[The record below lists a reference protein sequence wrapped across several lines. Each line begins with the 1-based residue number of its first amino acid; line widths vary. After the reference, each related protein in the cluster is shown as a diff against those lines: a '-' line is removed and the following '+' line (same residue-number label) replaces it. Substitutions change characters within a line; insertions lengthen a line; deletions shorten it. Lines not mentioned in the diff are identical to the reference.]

1 MATLHY
7 TSGGSGTDIAKAGF
21 NLASVQYVD
30 QVNELPGGMKG
41 LVYLD
46 EANGVTQSFIDKV
59 TPFLGNPNV
68 FGFFLVDEPD
78 PTGQWGTY
86 ASAAN
91 LKAESDWIHEHFPGA
106 KTYITMM
113 SLGTSANPDFRGTY
127 NPANTGID
135 YYGIDVYPVRTDGP
149 VDYNM
154 IDKFVAA
161 AQASGIPTS
170 KIVPGYQTF
179 GGGEYN
185 TDMGGKYVVPTAAQM
200 EIMMDH
206 WAKLVPSPAFDYAY
220 AWGSQRGD
228 TALESSPELQA
239 VFREHNLA
247 TTGTTPPPVD
257 TSDTLYGTSGDDV
270 FHGAGGHTMI
280 GYGGND
286 TYYVDDVRDKEVE
299 AAGGGTDKAFASVS
313 HALAAGSEIE
323 LLATNTPSGTTAIN
337 LTGNAI
343 AQTIQGNAGT
353 NVINGGGGAD
363 KMAGY
368 GGNDTY
374 YVDNAGDKVIEAVGG
389 GTDKVLASVTYVLST
404 GAEIELLATNN
415 PSGTTAINLNGNEFA
430 QTIQGNAGANV
441 IYGGLGADTMI
452 GYGGNDSYYV
462 DNAGDQ
468 VIEAAGGGADKL
480 LVSASYVLSASSEIE
495 TLATNNGSG
504 TTAINL
510 TGNEFTQTIVGN
522 AGINILTGGGGANV
536 IYGGSGADSMAGHGG
551 NDSYYVDNASDKVV
565 EALGG
570 GADKVLTAVS
580 HTLSAGSEI
589 EILATTRLSGTTAI
603 NLTGNEF
610 AQTIQ
615 GNAGVNVINGGSGA
629 DTMVG
634 YLGNDTYYVDNAGD
648 KVVEVAGG
656 GTDRVLTSVSHALS
670 AGSQI
675 ELLTTTN
682 PSGTAAINLTGN
694 AFAQTIQGNAGANII
709 NGGGGAD
716 ILTGNGGNDAFV
728 FNSALGAGNID
739 RITDFDKLQDKIQL
753 DDAVF
758 AGLKLGGLSSD
769 AFFAGTAAHDSSD
782 HIIYNSSTGALSFDS
797 DGIGGA
803 SQIQFATLSPGLSFT
818 AGSFLVI

>member
-1 MATLHY
+1 M
-7 TSGGSGTDIAKAGF
+7 
-21 NLASVQYVD
+21 
-30 QVNELPGGMKG
+30 
-41 LVYLD
+41 VYLD

-127 NPANTGID
+127 NPPNTGID

-170 KIVPGYQTF
+170 QIVPGYQAF

-200 EIMMDH
+200 EIMMEH

-228 TALESSPELQA
+228 TALESSSELQA
-239 VFREHNLA
+239 VFRQHNLS

-286 TYYVDDVRDKEVE
+286 TYYVDDIRDKEIE
-299 AAGGGTDKAFASVS
+299 AAGGGTDKALASVS
-313 HALAAGSEIE
+313 HVLSAGSEIE
-323 LLATNTPSGTTAIN
+323 LLATSNPYGTTAIN
-337 LTGNAI
+337 LTGNEF
-343 AQTIQGNAGT
+343 AQSIQGNAGANVINGLDGADT
-353 NVINGGGGAD
+353 MVGNGGNDSYYVDNAGDKVIEALGGGGDKVLASVSHALSAGSQIEVLATTDSTRTTAINLTGNEFAQIIAGNAGANVINGGAGAD
-363 KMAGY
+363 MMVGY

-374 YVDNAGDKVIEAVGG
+374 YVDNAGDRMYEAVGG
-389 GTDKVLASVTYVLST
+389 GTDKVLASV
-404 GAEIELLATNN
+404 
-415 PSGTTAINLNGNEFA
+415 
-430 QTIQGNAGANV
+430 
-441 IYGGLGADTMI
+441 
-452 GYGGNDSYYV
+452 
-462 DNAGDQ
+462 
-468 VIEAAGGGADKL
+468 
-480 LVSASYVLSASSEIE
+480 
-495 TLATNNGSG
+495 
-504 TTAINL
+504 
-510 TGNEFTQTIVGN
+510 
-522 AGINILTGGGGANV
+522 
-536 IYGGSGADSMAGHGG
+536 
-551 NDSYYVDNASDKVV
+551 
-565 EALGG
+565 
-570 GADKVLTAVS
+570 S
-580 HTLSAGSEI
+580 HALSAGSQI
-589 EILATTRLSGTTAI
+589 EALATTDSTRTTAI

-610 AQTIQ
+610 AQIIA
-615 GNAGVNVINGGSGA
+615 GNAGANVINGGAGA
-629 DTMVG
+629 DMMVG
-634 YLGNDTYYVDNAGD
+634 YGGNDTYYVDNAGD
-648 KVVEVAGG
+648 RMYEAVGG
-656 GTDRVLTSVSHALS
+656 GTDKVLASVSHALS
-670 AGSQI
+670 SGSQI
-675 ELLTTTN
+675 EVLATSN
-682 PSGTAAINLTGN
+682 PSGTTAINLAGN
-694 AFAQTIQGNAGANII
+694 GFAQTVQGNAGANII
-709 NGGGGAD
+709 NGGSGAD

-739 RITDFDKLQDKIQL
+739 RITDFNKLQDKIQL

-769 AFFAGTAAHDSSD
+769 AFFAGTSAHDGSD

-803 SQIQFATLSPGLSFT
+803 AQIQFATLSPGLSLA

>member
-21 NLASVQYVD
+21 NLASVQYVE
-30 QVNELPGGMKG
+30 QVNELPEGMKG

-170 KIVPGYQTF
+170 QIIPGYQAF

-200 EIMMDH
+200 ETMMEH
-206 WAKLVPSPAFDYAY
+206 WARLVPSPAFDYAY

-228 TALESSPELQA
+228 TALESSSELQA
-239 VFREHNLA
+239 VFREHNLN
-247 TTGTTPPPVD
+247 TGGTAPPPVD

-286 TYYVDDVRDKEVE
+286 TYYVDDIRDKEIE
-299 AAGGGTDKAFASVS
+299 AAGGGTDKALASVS
-313 HALAAGSEIE
+313 HALASGSEIE
-323 LLATNTPSGTTAIN
+323 LLATSNPSGTTVIN
-337 LTGNAI
+337 LTGNEF
-343 AQTIQGNAGT
+343 AQTIVGNAGA
-353 NVINGGGGAD
+353 NVINGLGGAD
-363 KMAGY
+363 RMAGY

-374 YVDNAGDKVIEAVGG
+374 YVDNAGDKVYEALGG
-389 GTDKVLASVTYVLST
+389 GADSVLASLSHALKA
-404 GAEIELLATNN
+404 GSQVELLATTN
-415 PSGTTAINLNGNEFA
+415 PSGTGAINLNGNEFA

-441 IYGGLGADTMI
+441 INGRGGADTMV
-452 GYGGNDSYYV
+452 GYGGNDAYYV
-462 DNAGDQ
+462 DNTGDK
-468 VIEAAGGGADKL
+468 VIEAVGGGTDKVL
-480 LVSASYVLSASSEIE
+480 ASVSYALAAGSHIE
-495 TLATNNGSG
+495 SLATTDPSG

-510 TGNEFTQTIVGN
+510 IGNG
-522 AGINILTGGGGANV
+522 
-536 IYGGSGADSMAGHGG
+536 
-551 NDSYYVDNASDKVV
+551 
-565 EALGG
+565 
-570 GADKVLTAVS
+570 
-580 HTLSAGSEI
+580 
-589 EILATTRLSGTTAI
+589 
-603 NLTGNEF
+603 F
-610 AQTIQ
+610 AQ
-615 GNAGVNVINGGSGA
+615 GV
-629 DTMVG
+629 
-634 YLGNDTYYVDNAGD
+634 
-648 KVVEVAGG
+648 
-656 GTDRVLTSVSHALS
+656 
-670 AGSQI
+670 
-675 ELLTTTN
+675 
-682 PSGTAAINLTGN
+682 
-694 AFAQTIQGNAGANII
+694 QGNAGANII

-739 RITDFDKLQDKIQL
+739 KVTDFNKLQDKIQL

-803 SQIQFATLSPGLSFT
+803 AQIQFATLSPGLSVT

>member
-30 QVNELPGGMKG
+30 QVNELPEGMKG

-170 KIVPGYQTF
+170 QIVPGYQAF

-200 EIMMDH
+200 EIMMEH

-228 TALESSPELQA
+228 TALESSSELQA

-270 FHGAGGHTMI
+270 FHGVGGHTMI

-286 TYYVDDVRDKEVE
+286 TYFVDDIRDKEIE
-299 AAGGGTDKAFASVS
+299 AAGGGTDKVLASVS

-323 LLATNTPSGTTAIN
+323 LLATSNPSGTTAIN
-337 LTGNAI
+337 LTGN
-343 AQTIQGNAGT
+343 G
-353 NVINGGGGAD
+353 
-363 KMAGY
+363 
-368 GGNDTY
+368 
-374 YVDNAGDKVIEAVGG
+374 
-389 GTDKVLASVTYVLST
+389 
-404 GAEIELLATNN
+404 
-415 PSGTTAINLNGNEFA
+415 FA

-441 IYGGLGADTMI
+441 INGGGGADTMT
-452 GYGGNDSYYV
+452 GYGGNDTYYV
-462 DNAGDQ
+462 DNPGDK
-468 VIEAAGGGADKL
+468 VIEAMGGGSDRVITS
-480 LVSASYVLSASSEIE
+480 VSHALSTGSEIE
-495 TLATNNGSG
+495 TLASNNPSG

-510 TGNEFTQTIVGN
+510 SGNEFTHTIVGN
-522 AGINILTGGGGANV
+522 AGVNILTGGGGANV
-536 IYGGSGADSMAGHGG
+536 IYGGGGADTMTGYGG
-551 NDSYYVDNASDKVV
+551 NDTYYVDSSGDKVI
-565 EALGG
+565 EAVGG
-570 GADKVLTAVS
+570 GADKIFTAVS

-589 EILATTRLSGTTAI
+589 EVLATTRLSGTTAI

-615 GNAGVNVINGGSGA
+615 GNAGVNVINGGGGA
-629 DTMVG
+629 DTMAG
-634 YLGNDTYYVDNAGD
+634 YLGNDTYNVDNAGD

-656 GTDRVLTSVSHALS
+656 GIDRVLASVSHALP
-670 AGSQI
+670 AGSQV
-675 ELLTTTN
+675 EFLATAN
-682 PSGTAAINLTGN
+682 PSGTTAINLTGN
-694 AFAQTIQGNAGANII
+694 EFAQTIQGNAGANVI
-709 NGGGGAD
+709 NGGRGAD

-739 RITDFDKLQDKIQL
+739 KVTDFNKLQDKIQL

-803 SQIQFATLSPGLSFT
+803 AQIQFATLSPGLSLA

>member
-30 QVNELPGGMKG
+30 QVNELPEGMKG

-170 KIVPGYQTF
+170 QIVPGYQAF

-200 EIMMDH
+200 ETMMEH

-228 TALESSPELQA
+228 TALESSSELQA

-286 TYYVDDVRDKEVE
+286 TYYVDDIRDKEIE
-299 AAGGGTDKAFASVS
+299 AAGGGTDKALASVS

-323 LLATNTPSGTTAIN
+323 LLATNNASGTAAIN
-337 LTGNAI
+337 LT
-343 AQTIQGNAGT
+343 
-353 NVINGGGGAD
+353 
-363 KMAGY
+363 
-368 GGNDTY
+368 
-374 YVDNAGDKVIEAVGG
+374 
-389 GTDKVLASVTYVLST
+389 
-404 GAEIELLATNN
+404 
-415 PSGTTAINLNGNEFA
+415 GNEFA

-441 IYGGLGADTMI
+441 INGGGGADTMT
-452 GYGGNDSYYV
+452 GYGGNDTYYV
-462 DNAGDQ
+462 DNAADK
-468 VIEAAGGGADKL
+468 VVEAAGGGSDKVL
-480 LVSASYVLSASSEIE
+480 ASASYVLSAGSQIE
-495 TLATNNGSG
+495 L
-504 TTAINL
+504 
-510 TGNEFTQTIVGN
+510 
-522 AGINILTGGGGANV
+522 
-536 IYGGSGADSMAGHGG
+536 
-551 NDSYYVDNASDKVV
+551 
-565 EALGG
+565 
-570 GADKVLTAVS
+570 
-580 HTLSAGSEI
+580 
-589 EILATTRLSGTTAI
+589 LATTNPSGTTAI

-615 GNAGVNVINGGSGA
+615 GNAGANVINGGRGADTMIGYGGNDTYHVDNAGDKAIEAVGGGTDKVITSMSHALTTGSQIELLATSNPSGTAPVHLNGNEFAQTIQGNAGSNVFNGLGGA

-634 YLGNDTYYVDNAGD
+634 YGGNDGYYVDNVGD
-648 KVVEVAGG
+648 RVIEAVGG
-656 GTDRVLTSVSHALS
+656 GRDNIATTVSYALA
-670 AGSQI
+670 AGSEV
-675 ELLTTTN
+675 ELLATRYPSATT
-682 PSGTAAINLTGN
+682 AINLTGN

-709 NGGGGAD
+709 NGSGGAD
-716 ILTGNGGNDAFV
+716 ILSGNGGNDAFV

-739 RITDFDKLQDKIQL
+739 KVTDFNKLQDKIHL

-803 SQIQFATLSPGLSFT
+803 AQIQFATLSPGLSLA

>member
-30 QVNELPGGMKG
+30 QVNELPEGMKG

-170 KIVPGYQTF
+170 QIVPGYQAF

-200 EIMMDH
+200 ETMMEH

-228 TALESSPELQA
+228 TALESSSELQA

-247 TTGTTPPPVD
+247 TTGTAPPPVD

-286 TYYVDDVRDKEVE
+286 TYYVDDVRDKEIE
-299 AAGGGTDKAFASVS
+299 AVGGGTDKALASVS

-323 LLATNTPSGTTAIN
+323 LLATNNASGTA
-337 LTGNAI
+337 
-343 AQTIQGNAGT
+343 
-353 NVINGGGGAD
+353 
-363 KMAGY
+363 
-368 GGNDTY
+368 
-374 YVDNAGDKVIEAVGG
+374 
-389 GTDKVLASVTYVLST
+389 
-404 GAEIELLATNN
+404 
-415 PSGTTAINLNGNEFA
+415 
-430 QTIQGNAGANV
+430 
-441 IYGGLGADTMI
+441 
-452 GYGGNDSYYV
+452 
-462 DNAGDQ
+462 
-468 VIEAAGGGADKL
+468 
-480 LVSASYVLSASSEIE
+480 
-495 TLATNNGSG
+495 
-504 TTAINL
+504 
-510 TGNEFTQTIVGN
+510 
-522 AGINILTGGGGANV
+522 
-536 IYGGSGADSMAGHGG
+536 
-551 NDSYYVDNASDKVV
+551 
-565 EALGG
+565 
-570 GADKVLTAVS
+570 
-580 HTLSAGSEI
+580 
-589 EILATTRLSGTTAI
+589 AI

-615 GNAGVNVINGGSGA
+615 GNAGANVINGLGGTDTMTGYGGNDTYYVDNAADKVVEAAGGGSDKVLASVSYVLSAGSQVELLATTNPSGTAAINLVGNEFTQTIQGNAGANVINGGRGA
-629 DTMVG
+629 DTMIG
-634 YLGNDTYYVDNAGD
+634 YGGNDTYYVDNAGD
-648 KVVEVAGG
+648 KTIEAVGG
-656 GTDRVLTSVSHALS
+656 GTDKVITSVSHALT
-670 AGSQI
+670 AGSHI
-675 ELLTTTN
+675 ELLATSNSSGTAPFHLNGNEFAQTIQGNAGSNVFNGLGGADTMVGYGGNDGYYVDNVGDRVIEAVGGGRDNIATTVSYALAAGSEVELLATRY
-682 PSGTAAINLTGN
+682 PSGTSAINLTGN

-739 RITDFDKLQDKIQL
+739 RITDFNKLQDKIQL

-803 SQIQFATLSPGLSFT
+803 AQIQFATLSPGLSLA

>member
-30 QVNELPGGMKG
+30 QVNELPVGMKG

-170 KIVPGYQTF
+170 QIVPGYQAF

-200 EIMMDH
+200 EIMMEH

-228 TALESSPELQA
+228 TALESSSELQA

-247 TTGTTPPPVD
+247 TTGTSPPPVD

-286 TYYVDDVRDKEVE
+286 TYYVEDVRDKEIEVV
-299 AAGGGTDKAFASVS
+299 GGGSDRVFASVS
-313 HALAAGSEIE
+313 HALTAGSEIE
-323 LLATNTPSGTTAIN
+323 LLAT
-337 LTGNAI
+337 
-343 AQTIQGNAGT
+343 T
-353 NVINGGGGAD
+353 N
-363 KMAGY
+363 
-368 GGNDTY
+368 
-374 YVDNAGDKVIEAVGG
+374 
-389 GTDKVLASVTYVLST
+389 
-404 GAEIELLATNN
+404 
-415 PSGTTAINLNGNEFA
+415 P
-430 QTIQGNAGANV
+430 
-441 IYGGLGADTMI
+441 
-452 GYGGNDSYYV
+452 
-462 DNAGDQ
+462 
-468 VIEAAGGGADKL
+468 
-480 LVSASYVLSASSEIE
+480 
-495 TLATNNGSG
+495 
-504 TTAINL
+504 
-510 TGNEFTQTIVGN
+510 
-522 AGINILTGGGGANV
+522 
-536 IYGGSGADSMAGHGG
+536 
-551 NDSYYVDNASDKVV
+551 
-565 EALGG
+565 
-570 GADKVLTAVS
+570 
-580 HTLSAGSEI
+580 
-589 EILATTRLSGTTAI
+589 SGTTAI

-615 GNAGVNVINGGSGA
+615 GNAGANFIYSGNGA
-629 DTMVG
+629 DTMTG
-634 YLGNDTYYVDNAGD
+634 YGGNDTYIIDNVGD
-648 KVVEVAGG
+648 KVIEAVGG
-656 GTDRVLTSVSHALS
+656 GSDRAFTSVSYALA

-675 ELLTTTN
+675 ELLGVWG
-682 PSGTAAINLTGN
+682 PSGTTAINLTGN
-694 AFAQTIQGNAGANII
+694 EFAQTIVGNAGANII

-716 ILTGNGGNDAFV
+716 TMTGYGGNDTYLVDNVGDKVVEAVGGGSDRVFASVSHALTAGSEIELLATTNPSGTTAINLTGNEFAQTIQGNAGANFIYSGNGADTMTGYGGNDTYIIDNVGDKVVEAVGGGSDRAFTSVSYALGAGSQIELLGVWGPSGTTAINLTGNEFAQTIVGNAGANIINGGRGADILTGSGGNDAFV

-739 RITDFDKLQDKIQL
+739 KVTDFNKLQDKIHL

-803 SQIQFATLSPGLSFT
+803 SQIQFATLSPGLSIT
-818 AGSFLVI
+818 AGSFFVT

>member
-30 QVNELPGGMKG
+30 QVNELPEGMKG

-170 KIVPGYQTF
+170 QIVPGYQAF

-200 EIMMDH
+200 EIMMEH

-228 TALESSPELQA
+228 TALESSSELQA

-286 TYYVDDVRDKEVE
+286 TYYVDDIRDKEIE
-299 AAGGGTDKAFASVS
+299 AAGGGTDKALASVS
-313 HALAAGSEIE
+313 HTLAAGSEIE
-323 LLATNTPSGTTAIN
+323 LLATNNASGTAAIN
-337 LTGNAI
+337 LT
-343 AQTIQGNAGT
+343 
-353 NVINGGGGAD
+353 
-363 KMAGY
+363 
-368 GGNDTY
+368 
-374 YVDNAGDKVIEAVGG
+374 
-389 GTDKVLASVTYVLST
+389 
-404 GAEIELLATNN
+404 
-415 PSGTTAINLNGNEFA
+415 GNEFA

-441 IYGGLGADTMI
+441 INGGGGADTMT
-452 GYGGNDSYYV
+452 GYGGNDTYYV
-462 DNAGDQ
+462 DNAADK
-468 VIEAAGGGADKL
+468 VVEAAGGGSDKVL
-480 LVSASYVLSASSEIE
+480 ASVSYVLSAGSQIE
-495 TLATNNGSG
+495 L
-504 TTAINL
+504 
-510 TGNEFTQTIVGN
+510 
-522 AGINILTGGGGANV
+522 
-536 IYGGSGADSMAGHGG
+536 
-551 NDSYYVDNASDKVV
+551 
-565 EALGG
+565 
-570 GADKVLTAVS
+570 
-580 HTLSAGSEI
+580 
-589 EILATTRLSGTTAI
+589 LATTNPSGTTAI

-615 GNAGVNVINGGSGA
+615 GNAGANVINGGRGADTMIGYGGNDTYHVDNAGDKAIEAVGGGTDKVITSMSHALTTGSQIELLATSNPSGTAPVHLNGNEFAQTIQGNAGSNVFNGLGGA

-634 YLGNDTYYVDNAGD
+634 YGGNDGYYVDNVGD
-648 KVVEVAGG
+648 RVIEAVGG
-656 GTDRVLTSVSHALS
+656 GRDNIATTVSYALA
-670 AGSQI
+670 AGSEV
-675 ELLTTTN
+675 ELLATRYPSATT
-682 PSGTAAINLTGN
+682 AINLTGN

-716 ILTGNGGNDAFV
+716 ILSGNGGNDAFV

-739 RITDFDKLQDKIQL
+739 KVTDFNKLHDKIHL

-803 SQIQFATLSPGLSFT
+803 AQIQFATLSPGLSLA

>member
-30 QVNELPGGMKG
+30 QVNELPEGMKG

-170 KIVPGYQTF
+170 QIVPGYQAF

-200 EIMMDH
+200 EIMMEH

-228 TALESSPELQA
+228 TALESSSELQA

-286 TYYVDDVRDKEVE
+286 TYYVDDIRDKEIE

-323 LLATNTPSGTTAIN
+323 LLATNNASGTA
-337 LTGNAI
+337 
-343 AQTIQGNAGT
+343 
-353 NVINGGGGAD
+353 
-363 KMAGY
+363 
-368 GGNDTY
+368 
-374 YVDNAGDKVIEAVGG
+374 
-389 GTDKVLASVTYVLST
+389 
-404 GAEIELLATNN
+404 
-415 PSGTTAINLNGNEFA
+415 
-430 QTIQGNAGANV
+430 
-441 IYGGLGADTMI
+441 
-452 GYGGNDSYYV
+452 
-462 DNAGDQ
+462 
-468 VIEAAGGGADKL
+468 
-480 LVSASYVLSASSEIE
+480 
-495 TLATNNGSG
+495 
-504 TTAINL
+504 
-510 TGNEFTQTIVGN
+510 
-522 AGINILTGGGGANV
+522 
-536 IYGGSGADSMAGHGG
+536 
-551 NDSYYVDNASDKVV
+551 
-565 EALGG
+565 
-570 GADKVLTAVS
+570 
-580 HTLSAGSEI
+580 
-589 EILATTRLSGTTAI
+589 AI

-615 GNAGVNVINGGSGA
+615 GNAGANVINGLGGA
-629 DTMVG
+629 DTMAG
-634 YLGNDTYYVDNAGD
+634 YGGNDTYYVDNAAD
-648 KVVEVAGG
+648 KVIEAAGG
-656 GTDRVLTSVSHALS
+656 GSDKVITSVSHALS

-675 ELLTTTN
+675 ELLATTN
-682 PSGTAAINLTGN
+682 PSGTTTINLTGNEFAQTIQGNGGTNIINGGGGADTMIGYGGNDTYYVDNAGDKTIEAVGGGTDKVITSVSHALTAGSQIELLATSNSSGTAPIHLNGNEFAQTIQGNAGSNVFNGLGGADTMVGYGGNDGYYVDNVGDRVIEAVGGGRDNIATTVSYALAAGSEVELLATRYPSATTAINLTGN

-739 RITDFDKLQDKIQL
+739 KVTDFNKLQDKIQL

-797 DGIGGA
+797 DGIGGTA
-803 SQIQFATLSPGLSFT
+803 QIQFATLSPGLSLA